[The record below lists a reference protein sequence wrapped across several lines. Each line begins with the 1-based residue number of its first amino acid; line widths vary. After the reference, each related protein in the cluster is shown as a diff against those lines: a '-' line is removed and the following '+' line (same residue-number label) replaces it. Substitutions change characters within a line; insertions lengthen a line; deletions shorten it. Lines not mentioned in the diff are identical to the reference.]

1 MATELLEEAVRMRR
15 APGILFADGPTGRR
29 AVVAGT
35 GIDVWEVVRSWVAGE
50 RDLAALAEDYPWL
63 TPMQLNAAI
72 GYYSLYPV
80 EIDERLARE
89 EQLTEQ
95 YIRDQYPYLTPRK

>member
-15 APGILFADGPTGRR
+15 APGILFVDGATGRR
-29 AVVAGT
+29 AAVAGT
-35 GIDVWEVVRSWVAGE
+35 GLDVWEVVRSWVVGN
-50 RDLAALAEDYPWL
+50 RDHAALVEDYPWL

-72 GYYSLYPV
+72 GYYFLYPH

-89 EQLTEQ
+89 EALTEE
-95 YIRDQYPYLTPRK
+95 YVRTEYPYLTPRE